1 MAFARRPLVVSPR
14 YFSAG
19 ELIKRVQTAD
29 QLGVDEIWLEQQP
42 DQRDATIFAA
52 AFLNAA
58 PTLTVGTAVLP
69 VYARHP
75 VAMAQSAAS
84 LAEVSGGR
92 YLLGLGYSHQFINE
106 FVLGYKQGPPIRVM
120 REYLSIVRELIATGS
135 VDWDGDVFTAHA
147 QYTSPRRPVPFH
159 LAALRPQMIRLAV
172 EFCDGI
178 LLSLCSP
185 RYIREH
191 VMPVVHEAC
200 AEFGKSPDEFRVR
213 TNIPAYAGSDVA
225 DQRALWA
232 KNVTSYRMLPY
243 YRYVL
248 ERDGKHDPDVLSL
261 IGSREQ
267 IQDRLGEYR
276 ESGCVPVPQPVGGAS
291 EDEFVQTVEACY
303 GRTEP

>member
-1 MAFARRPLVVSPR
+1 MTVARRPLIVSPR
-14 YFSAG
+14 LFSAD
-19 ELIKRVQTAD
+19 ELLSRVRIAD
-29 QLGVDEIWLEQQP
+29 QLGIDEFWLEQQP

-52 AFLNAA
+52 AYLNAA
-58 PTLTVGTAVLP
+58 PTRTVGTAVLP

-75 VAMAQSAAS
+75 VSMTQSAAS

-92 YLLGLGYSHQFINE
+92 YQLGLGFSHQFINE

-120 REYLSIVRELIATGS
+120 REYLSIVRELITTGS
-135 VDWDGDVFTAHA
+135 VDMDGEIFSAHA
-147 QYTSPRRPVPFH
+147 QYTSPRRPVPFY

-178 LLSLCSP
+178 LILLCSP

-200 AEFGKSPDEFRVR
+200 AEFGKSVDEFRVLV
-213 TNIPAYAGSDVA
+213 NLPAYAGSDAA
-225 DQRALWA
+225 DHQAQWA
-232 KNVTSYRMLPY
+232 KYVTSYRMLPY

-248 ERDGKHDPDVLSL
+248 DFHGKHDADVLSL

-267 IQDRLGEYR
+267 IQDRIGEYR
-276 ESGCVPVPQPVGGAS
+276 ATGCVPVPQPIRVL
-291 EDEFVQTVEACY
+291 EDEFIQTVEACY
-303 GRTEP
+303 AN